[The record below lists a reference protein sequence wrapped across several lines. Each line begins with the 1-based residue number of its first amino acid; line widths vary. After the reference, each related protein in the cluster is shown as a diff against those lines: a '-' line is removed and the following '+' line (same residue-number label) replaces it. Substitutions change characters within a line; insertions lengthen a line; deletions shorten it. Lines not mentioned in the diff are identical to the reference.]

1 MFNLCPRA
9 LFLAAITSTSV
20 GMIISP
26 ANAQDTSVDEI
37 IVTDTY
43 KKPNSSALKMPI
55 PLIDVPQSLS
65 IIGQEEIK
73 LRGFGDL
80 GEIVRYTPG
89 VNTSQGEGHR
99 DSIVFRG
106 VRSTADFYL
115 DGVRDDVQYY
125 RPLYNLEQV
134 EILRGPNALLF
145 GRGGTGGGINRVAKK
160 ANIGQ
165 DSVTTDLT
173 IDSFGAYNLAADV
186 NMAMSAESALRINA
200 FVETLEND
208 RDYYDGD
215 RFGINPT
222 YRRAIDNQTTLD
234 LSVELMDHE
243 RFIDRGIPTGP
254 NGAPVDSLRDTVF
267 GSESLNTQTLE
278 ATVFRGTLTREFS
291 DSMTGVF
298 NVHYA
303 DYEKMYQNLYAS
315 GYDGTAGTAG
325 TVTLDGYRD
334 PTERTHMVINGH
346 ITSEFRAGGM
356 SHTLLVGGEYID
368 TENENHRFN
377 SCWSTQRAANN
388 DVCDASN
395 NATQKTD
402 KETFA
407 LPTTGSRLNLASNS
421 AGTATAVNFDQ
432 DLHART
438 ETDITATSF
447 FVQDQIAINDKLQVL
462 LGARFDDFELTLRD
476 TKDAAAVT
484 SNDRNWD
491 EVSPRF
497 GLIYKPQSNVSLYAS
512 SSETF
517 MPRSGE
523 QYKKLKGAA
532 LDPDEF
538 ENTEYGVKWDVSE
551 ALSVTASMFEAE
563 SEREASA
570 GEDVFVALLEV
581 DGFEIQVDGE
591 LSDRTS
597 VSFGY
602 SNMDGEADDGLD
614 GYELP
619 ETMYSLFINHQASE
633 RLNYGIGLTYQDE
646 SIIMQKTGARKPEPQ
661 PYMPD
666 YTRIDASLSYTM
678 SDDTTVRVIIEN
690 LADEDYYPHS
700 HSTHQ
705 VSVGDPMNAKL
716 SLTRKF

>member
-1 MFNLCPRA
+1 MPFKFKTGLLIASIASIASMPA
-9 LFLAAITSTSV
+9 VAQSTL
-20 GMIISP
+20 
-26 ANAQDTSVDEI
+26 VDEI
-37 IVTDTY
+37 VVTSEYNKPDT
-43 KKPNSSALKMPI
+43 SALKMPF
-55 PLIDVPQSLS
+55 PLVDVPQSLT

-73 LRGFGDL
+73 LRGYGELGDL
-80 GEIVRYTPG
+80 VRYTPG

-99 DSIVFRG
+99 DAIVFRG
-106 VRSTADFYL
+106 VRSTADFFI

-134 EILRGPNALLF
+134 EILRGPNAMLF
-145 GRGGTGGGINRVAKK
+145 GRGSTGGALNRVTKK
-160 ANIGQ
+160 AVIGA
-165 DSVTTDLT
+165 DAASADLS

-186 NMAMSAESALRINA
+186 NMTMSADSALRINA

-215 RFGINPT
+215 RSGINPT

-243 RFIDRGIPTGP
+243 RFIDRGIPTGT

-267 GSESLNTQTLE
+267 GSASLNTQTLE
-278 ATVFRGTLTREFS
+278 ATIFRGMLTREFS
-291 DSMTGVF
+291 DSVTGVF

-315 GYDGTAGTAG
+315 GYDGTAGT
-325 TVTLDGYRD
+325 VTLDGYRD
-334 PTERTHMVINGH
+334 PTDRTHMIINGH
-346 ITSEFRAGGM
+346 ITNQFTAGGM

-368 TENENHRFN
+368 TENKNHRFN
-377 SCWSTQRAANN
+377 SQWST
-388 DVCDASN
+388 SGS
-395 NATQKTD
+395 D

-407 LPTTGSRLNLASNS
+407 LPASGSRLDITTNS
-421 AGTATAVNFDQ
+421 ANAASTVNFDQ

-476 TKDAAAVT
+476 TEDPAAVT
-484 SNDRNWD
+484 SEDRTWD

-523 QYKKLKGAA
+523 QYKAVKAAA
-532 LDPDEF
+532 LDPDEY
-538 ENTEYGVKWDVSE
+538 ENTEYGVKWDVSDE
-551 ALSVTASMFEAE
+551 LTVTASMFEQEAE
-563 SEREASA
+563 TESSVA
-570 GEDVFVALLEV
+570 GEGFIQQLEV
-581 DGFEIQVDGE
+581 DGFELQVNGKI
-591 LSDRTS
+591 SDRTS

-602 SNMDGEADDGLD
+602 SDMDGEAGDG
-614 GYELP
+614 GTAYEVP
-619 ETMYSLFINHQASE
+619 ETMYSLFIDHQASE
-633 RLNYGIGLTYQDE
+633 RLSYGIGLTYQDE
-646 SIIMQKTGARKPEPQ
+646 SIIKQKSRKSEPQ

-666 YTRIDASLSYTM
+666 YTRIDASLSYVM
-678 SDDTTVRVIIEN
+678 SDDTTVRVFIEN

-700 HSTHQ
+700 HATHQ
-705 VSVGDPMNAKL
+705 VSVGDPTNAKISL
-716 SLTRKF
+716 SRKF

>member
-1 MFNLCPRA
+1 MPIRFKAGLLIA
-9 LFLAAITSTSV
+9 SITSIAA
-20 GMIISP
+20 MP
-26 ANAQDTSVDEI
+26 AVAQSTSVDEI
-37 IVTDTY
+37 VVTSEYNKPDT
-43 KKPNSSALKMPI
+43 SALKMPI
-55 PLIDVPQSLS
+55 PLVDVPQSLT

-73 LRGFGDL
+73 LRGYGELGDL
-80 GEIVRYTPG
+80 VRYTPG

-99 DSIVFRG
+99 DAIVFRG
-106 VRSTADFYL
+106 VRSTADFFI

-134 EILRGPNALLF
+134 EILRGPNAMLF
-145 GRGGTGGGINRVAKK
+145 GRGSTGGALNRVTKK
-160 ANIGQ
+160 AVIG
-165 DSVTTDLT
+165 TDAASADLS
-173 IDSFGAYNLAADV
+173 IDSFGAYNVATDI
-186 NMAMSAESALRINA
+186 NMAMSADSSLRINA

-243 RFIDRGIPTGP
+243 RFIDRGIPTGS
-254 NGAPVDSLRDTVF
+254 NGAPVDGLRDIVF
-267 GSESLNTQTLE
+267 GSASLNTQTLE
-278 ATVFRGTLTREFS
+278 ATIFRGTLTREFS
-291 DSMTGVF
+291 DTMTGVF

-303 DYEKMYQNLYAS
+303 DYEKMYQNLYPS
-315 GYDGTAGTAG
+315 GYDGTAG

-334 PTERTHMVINGH
+334 PTDRTHMIINGH
-346 ITSEFRAGGM
+346 ITSQFTAGGM
-356 SHTLLVGGEYID
+356 SHTLLIGGEYID

-377 SCWSTQRAANN
+377 SQWST
-388 DVCDASN
+388 SGS
-395 NATQKTD
+395 D

-407 LPTTGSRLNLASNS
+407 LPASGSRLDITTNS
-421 AGTATAVNFDQ
+421 ANAATTVNFDQ
-432 DLHART
+432 DLNNRT

-476 TKDAAAVT
+476 TEDPAAVT
-484 SNDRNWD
+484 SEERTWD

-523 QYKKLKGAA
+523 QYKAVKAAA
-532 LDPDEF
+532 LDPDEY
-538 ENTEYGVKWDVSE
+538 ENTEYGVKWDVSDE
-551 ALSVTASMFEAE
+551 LTVTASMFEQEAE
-563 SEREASA
+563 TESSVA
-570 GEDVFVALLEV
+570 GEGFIQQLEV
-581 DGFEIQVDGE
+581 DGFELQVNGKI
-591 LSDRTS
+591 SDRTS

-602 SNMDGEADDGLD
+602 SDMDGEAGDG
-614 GYELP
+614 GTAYEVP
-619 ETMYSLFINHQASE
+619 ETMYSLFIDHQASE
-633 RLNYGIGLTYQDE
+633 RLSYGIGLTYQDE
-646 SIIMQKTGARKPEPQ
+646 SIIKQKSRQNEPQ

-666 YTRIDASLSYTM
+666 YTRIDASLSYVM
-678 SDDTTVRVIIEN
+678 SDDTTVRLIIEN

-700 HSTHQ
+700 HATHQ
-705 VSVGDPMNAKL
+705 VSVGDPTNAKISL
-716 SLTRKF
+716 SRKF

>member
-1 MFNLCPRA
+1 MPFKFKTGLLVASIASINA
-9 LFLAAITSTSV
+9 
-20 GMIISP
+20 MP
-26 ANAQDTSVDEI
+26 AVAQSNSVDEI
-37 IVTDTY
+37 VVTSEYNKPDT
-43 KKPNSSALKMPI
+43 SALKMPV
-55 PLIDVPQSLS
+55 PLVDVPQSLS

-73 LRGFGDL
+73 LRGYGELGDL
-80 GEIVRYTPG
+80 VRYTPG

-99 DSIVFRG
+99 DAIVFRG
-106 VRSTADFYL
+106 VRSTADFFI

-125 RPLYNLEQV
+125 RPLYNVEQV

-145 GRGGTGGGINRVAKK
+145 GRGSTGGALNRVTKK
-160 ANIGQ
+160 AIIG
-165 DSVTTDLT
+165 TDAASADLS
-173 IDSFGAYNLAADV
+173 IDSFGAYNVAADL
-186 NMAMSAESALRINA
+186 NMAMSADSSLRINA

-222 YRRAIDNQTTLD
+222 YHRALDNQTTLD

-254 NGAPVDSLRDTVF
+254 NGAPVDGLRDIVF
-267 GSESLNTQTLE
+267 ASASLNTQTLE
-278 ATVFRGTLTREFS
+278 ATIFRGTLTHEFS

-303 DYEKMYQNLYAS
+303 DYEKMYQNLYPS
-315 GYDGTAGTAG
+315 GYDGTAG

-334 PTERTHMVINGH
+334 PTDRTHMIINGH
-346 ITSEFRAGGM
+346 ITSQFTAAGM

-377 SCWSTQRAANN
+377 SQWST
-388 DVCDASN
+388 SGS
-395 NATQKTD
+395 D

-407 LPTTGSRLNLASNS
+407 LPASGSRLDITTNS
-421 AGTATAVNFDQ
+421 ANAATIVNFDQ
-432 DLHART
+432 DLNNRT

-476 TKDAAAVT
+476 TEDPAAVT
-484 SNDRNWD
+484 SEDRNWD

-497 GLIYKPQSNVSLYAS
+497 GLIYKPQGNVSLYAS

-523 QYKKLKGAA
+523 QYKAVKAAA
-532 LDPDEF
+532 LDPDEY
-538 ENTEYGVKWDVSE
+538 ENTEYGVKWDVSDE
-551 ALSVTASMFEAE
+551 LTVTASMFEQEAE
-563 SEREASA
+563 TESSVA
-570 GEDVFVALLEV
+570 GEGFIQQLEV
-581 DGFEIQVDGE
+581 DGFELQVNGKI
-591 LSDRTS
+591 SNRTS

-602 SNMDGEADDGLD
+602 SDMDGEAGDG
-614 GYELP
+614 GTAYEVP
-619 ETMYSLFINHQASE
+619 ETMYSLFIDHQASE
-633 RLNYGIGLTYQDE
+633 RLSYGIGLTYQDE
-646 SIIMQKTGARKPEPQ
+646 SIIKQKTRQAEPQ
-661 PYMPD
+661 PFMPD
-666 YTRIDASLSYTM
+666 YTRIDASLSYVM

-700 HSTHQ
+700 HATHQ
-705 VSVGDPMNAKL
+705 VSVGDPTNAKISL
-716 SLTRKF
+716 SRKF

>member
-1 MFNLCPRA
+1 MPFKFKTGLLIASIASIASMPA
-9 LFLAAITSTSV
+9 VAQSTL
-20 GMIISP
+20 
-26 ANAQDTSVDEI
+26 VDEI
-37 IVTDTY
+37 VVTSEYNKPDT
-43 KKPNSSALKMPI
+43 SALKMPI
-55 PLIDVPQSLS
+55 PLVDVPQSLT

-73 LRGFGDL
+73 LRGYGELGDL
-80 GEIVRYTPG
+80 VRYTPG

-99 DSIVFRG
+99 DAIVFRG
-106 VRSTADFYL
+106 VRSTADFFI

-134 EILRGPNALLF
+134 EILRGPNAMLF
-145 GRGGTGGGINRVAKK
+145 GRGSTGGALNRVTKK
-160 ANIGQ
+160 AVIGA
-165 DSVTTDLT
+165 DAASADLS

-186 NMAMSAESALRINA
+186 NMTMSADSALRINA

-215 RFGINPT
+215 RSGINPT

-243 RFIDRGIPTGP
+243 RFIDRGIPTGT

-267 GSESLNTQTLE
+267 GSASLNTQTLE
-278 ATVFRGTLTREFS
+278 ATIFRGTLTREFS
-291 DSMTGVF
+291 DSVTGVF

-315 GYDGTAGTAG
+315 GYDGTAGT
-325 TVTLDGYRD
+325 VTLDGYRD
-334 PTERTHMVINGH
+334 PTDRTHMIINGH
-346 ITSEFRAGGM
+346 ITNQFTAGGV

-368 TENENHRFN
+368 TENKNHRFN
-377 SCWSTQRAANN
+377 SQWST
-388 DVCDASN
+388 SGS
-395 NATQKTD
+395 D

-407 LPTTGSRLNLASNS
+407 LPASGSRLDITTNS
-421 AGTATAVNFDQ
+421 ANATTTVNFDQ

-462 LGARFDDFELTLRD
+462 LGGRFDDFELTLRD
-476 TKDAAAVT
+476 TEDPAAVT
-484 SNDRNWD
+484 SEDRNWD

-523 QYKKLKGAA
+523 QYKAVKAAA
-532 LDPDEF
+532 LDPDEY
-538 ENTEYGVKWDVSE
+538 ENTEYGVKWDVSDE
-551 ALSVTASMFEAE
+551 LTVTASMFEQEAE
-563 SEREASA
+563 TESSVA
-570 GEDVFVALLEV
+570 GEGFIQQLEV
-581 DGFEIQVDGE
+581 DGFELQVNGKI
-591 LSDRTS
+591 SDRTS

-602 SNMDGEADDGLD
+602 SDMDGEAGDG
-614 GYELP
+614 GTAYEVP
-619 ETMYSLFINHQASE
+619 ETMYSLFIDHQASE
-633 RLNYGIGLTYQDE
+633 RLSYGIGLTYQDK
-646 SIIMQKTGARKPEPQ
+646 SIIKQKSRKSEPQ

-666 YTRIDASLSYTM
+666 YTLIDASLSYVM
-678 SDDTTVRVIIEN
+678 SDDTTVRVFIEN

-700 HSTHQ
+700 HATHQ
-705 VSVGDPMNAKL
+705 VSVGDPTNAKISL
-716 SLTRKF
+716 SRKF

>member
-1 MFNLCPRA
+1 
-9 LFLAAITSTSV
+9 
-20 GMIISP
+20 
-26 ANAQDTSVDEI
+26 
-37 IVTDTY
+37 
-43 KKPNSSALKMPI
+43 MPI

-73 LRGFGDL
+73 LRGYGELGDL
-80 GEIVRYTPG
+80 VRYTPG
-89 VNTSQGEGHR
+89 INTSQGEGHR
-99 DSIVFRG
+99 DAIVFRG
-106 VRSTADFYL
+106 VRSTADFFI

-134 EILRGPNALLF
+134 EILRGPNAMLF
-145 GRGGTGGGINRVAKK
+145 GRGSTGGALNRVTKK
-160 ANIGQ
+160 AVIGA
-165 DSVTTDLT
+165 DAASADLS

-186 NMAMSAESALRINA
+186 NMAMSADSALRINA

-254 NGAPVDSLRDTVF
+254 DGAPVDGLRDTVF
-267 GSESLNTQTLE
+267 GSASLNTQTLE
-278 ATVFRGTLTREFS
+278 ATIFRGTLTREFS
-291 DSMTGVF
+291 DSMKGVL

-315 GYDGTAGTAG
+315 GYDGTAE

-346 ITSEFRAGGM
+346 ITSQFTAGGM

-377 SCWSTQRAANN
+377 SQWST
-388 DVCDASN
+388 SGS
-395 NATQKTD
+395 D

-407 LPTTGSRLNLASNS
+407 LPDSGSRLDITTNS
-421 AGTATAVNFDQ
+421 ANAATSVNFHQ
-432 DLHART
+432 DLNNRT

-447 FVQDQIAINDKLQVL
+447 FVQDQIAINNKLQVL

-476 TKDAAAVT
+476 TEDPAAVT
-484 SNDRNWD
+484 SDDRNWD

-523 QYKKLKGAA
+523 QYKAIKAAA
-532 LDPDEF
+532 LDPDEY
-538 ENTEYGVKWDVSE
+538 ENTEYGVKWDVSDE
-551 ALSVTASMFEAE
+551 LTVTASLFEQEAE
-563 SEREASA
+563 TESSVA
-570 GEDVFVALLEV
+570 GEGFVQQLNV
-581 DGFEIQVDGE
+581 DGFELQVNGKI
-591 LSDRTS
+591 SDRTS

-602 SNMDGEADDGLD
+602 SDMDGEAGDGNTA
-614 GYELP
+614 YEVP
-619 ETMYSLFINHQASE
+619 ETMYSLFIDRQASE
-633 RLNYGIGLTYQDE
+633 RLSYGIGLTYQDD
-646 SIIMQKTGARKPEPQ
+646 SLIKQKSRAAEPQ

-666 YTRIDASLSYTM
+666 YTRIDASLSYVM

-700 HSTHQ
+700 HATHQ
-705 VSVGDPMNAKL
+705 VSVGDPMNAKISL
-716 SLTRKF
+716 SRSF